1 MHPVT
6 YIIAAVAVA
15 GFALVSLLGRRNNKS
30 TEPQEFPG
38 PALIPWVGR
47 VHDLPVQFMWT
58 KFEEWASEQPC
69 ILLRCKHLVNG

>member
-15 GFALVSLLGRRNNKS
+15 GFALLSLLNRRSGKNAS
-30 TEPQEFPG
+30 EPQEFPG
-38 PALIPWVGR
+38 PALVPWVGR

-58 KFEEWASEQPC
+58 KFEEWASTLRLPSTP
-69 ILLRCKHLVNG
+69 LLVFVR